1 MTDQLKPIMDSNSEW
16 KNKLN
21 EIKKKFSR
29 MWSLERKKKVYIFD
43 CPFTELH
50 PEIQRRYGYEF
61 ETYFEN
67 NIPVENTFYV
77 YVEYNSKKKISDIDE
92 NADSCLFFGCIYKT
106 MRENVYINVVYN
118 KEQDRTDGI
127 TFDDFAFYEI
137 EVEDEL
143 YCFVDFDYIEVKQIG
158 GYEIRHN

>member
-21 EIKKKFSR
+21 KIKKEFSR
-29 MWSLERKKKVYIFD
+29 VWSLERKKKVYIFD

-77 YVEYNSKKKISDIDE
+77 YVEYNSKKKIPI
-92 NADSCLFFGCIYKT
+92 LMKT
-106 MRENVYINVVYN
+106 LIRVY
-118 KEQDRTDGI
+118 
-127 TFDDFAFYEI
+127 FLAA
-137 EVEDEL
+137 
-143 YCFVDFDYIEVKQIG
+143 YIKQ
-158 GYEIRHN
+158 